1 MNCLRGLVWFVLLLF
16 FIIEKRVKV
25 FFKVVWMK
33 SGVVMVRGRW
43 EGGRDG

>member
-1 MNCLRGLVWFVLLLF
+1 MNCLRGLVWFALLLSPTT
-16 FIIEKRVKV
+16 EKRAKV
-25 FFKVVWMK
+25 PSKAVWMK